1 MTDSVTADL
10 APSDEFNQERW
21 MKQMTLLSNTA
32 PECNIE
38 LFCYFFNEICNLFKL
53 MSKAMHIAFHDISTK
68 AKTIMDNRDLHVAN
82 SNNNNGQADD
92 DATKSLQAFILM
104 EIKEDIH
111 TLNGKTNSQTI
122 TDKTSWQYTYA
133 STARTALRDMWLL
146 DYLTLM
152 LKDIRDFPEKTMKE
166 VSKNAYEVA
175 LAPHHPWLIRN
186 IASVAVAAVP
196 SKEDF
201 LEKTGCDIHQIGEA
215 VDKLTILK
223 GKLWAFYKEHGIDQL
238 D

>member
-1 MTDSVTADL
+1 MTEAETEAAKADL
-10 APSDEFNQERW
+10 APGDEFNQERW
-21 MKQMTLLSNTA
+21 MKQMTLLANTA
-32 PECNIE
+32 PECDIE
-38 LFCYFFNEICNLFKL
+38 VFCYFFNEICNLFKL
-53 MSKAMHIAFHDISTK
+53 MSKAMYIAFHDISTK
-68 AKTIMDNRDLHVAN
+68 AKTIIDNRDHYAAN
-82 SNNNNGQADD
+82 HNGQAENV
-92 DATKSLQAFILM
+92 TKSLQAFILM
-104 EIKEDIH
+104 EIEEEIH

-146 DYLTLM
+146 DYVTLL
-152 LKDIRDFPEKTMKE
+152 LKDIRDFPEKTMRE

-201 LEKTGCDIHQIGEA
+201 LEKTGCDIKQIGEA
-215 VDKLTILK
+215 VEKLTILK
-223 GKLWAFYKEHGIDQL
+223 EKLWAFYKEHGIDQL